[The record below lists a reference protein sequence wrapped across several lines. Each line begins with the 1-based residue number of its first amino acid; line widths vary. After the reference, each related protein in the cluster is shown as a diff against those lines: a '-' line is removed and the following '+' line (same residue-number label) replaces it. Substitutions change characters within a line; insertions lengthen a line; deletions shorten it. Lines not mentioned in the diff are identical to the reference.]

1 MAWILIMACLELLG
15 RTLLLIA
22 VVTVGFGTSVLPAL
36 AQGQPVRE
44 CTTLTCVKCEKICTD
59 TCAADFKVCSDK
71 GAKNCPRASRSC
83 ERSCKS
89 QLCAQCMPVQYG
101 SNNKKFLP
109 GKTEICRTPGRSE

>member
-22 VVTVGFGTSVLPAL
+22 VVTVGFGTSVLPA
-36 AQGQPVRE
+36 
-44 CTTLTCVKCEKICTD
+44 LTCVKCEKICTD

>member
-1 MAWILIMACLELLG
+1 MAWILIMACLNLL
-15 RTLLLIA
+15 RRALLVVA
-22 VVTVGFGTSVLPAL
+22 VGLVGFGASSLPSL

-44 CTTLTCVKCEKICTD
+44 CTTLTCAKCEKICTA
-59 TCAADFKVCSDK
+59 TCTAEFKACSEK

-89 QLCAQCMPVQYG
+89 QLCAQCMPIQYG

-109 GKTEICRTPGRSE
+109 GKTELCRTPGRSE